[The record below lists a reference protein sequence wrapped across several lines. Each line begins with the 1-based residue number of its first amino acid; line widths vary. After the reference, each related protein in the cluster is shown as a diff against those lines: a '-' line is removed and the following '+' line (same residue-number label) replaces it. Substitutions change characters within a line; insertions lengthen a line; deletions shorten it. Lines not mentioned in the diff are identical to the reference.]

1 MITHRTSSSRPARLA
16 ARGFVAS
23 AVVGSLTLANAAV
36 ADTPEAWADAP
47 DHSGFDYLLVLVL
60 IPLGIAL
67 VVSLLTVL
75 PSLIKGEKYEPGD
88 NWRGEDEWFGGPR
101 QGIEAS
107 GPAEIGGDRGGASGN
122 W

>member
-1 MITHRTSSSRPARLA
+1 MA
-16 ARGFVAS
+16 ARAFVAS
-23 AVVGSLTLANAAV
+23 AFVGSLTLAGAAF

-47 DHSGFDYLLVLVL
+47 DHSGLDYLLVLVL

-67 VVSLLTVL
+67 VVSLLSVL

-88 NWRGEDEWFGGPR
+88 NWRGESEWFGGPR
-101 QGIEAS
+101 QGIEARDHADVGS
-107 GPAEIGGDRGGASGN
+107 DKGGASGN

>member
-1 MITHRTSSSRPARLA
+1 MLGS
-16 ARGFVAS
+16 VALSGS
-23 AVVGSLTLANAAV
+23 AVAA
-36 ADTPEAWADAP
+36 TPEAWADAP
-47 DHSGFDYLLVLVL
+47 EHGGLDYLLVLVL

-88 NWRGEDEWFGGPR
+88 QWRGDEWFGGPR
-101 QGIEAS
+101 QGIEAADH
-107 GPAEIGGDRGGASGN
+107 AEIGTNRGGASGN